1 MQVRAI
7 NTAGNSLWSDAASAI
22 PTAQVPA
29 KPAAP
34 VLTIGNQQL
43 GVTWTA
49 PADNGAS
56 ISDYD
61 VQYKASSAAN
71 WTNAGYDGTGPSTTI
86 TGLTNGQ
93 SYQVQVRAI
102 NTAGNS
108 LWSDAASAIPTA
120 QVPAK
125 PAAPVLTIGN
135 QQLGVTWTAPA
146 DNGASISDYDVQYK
160 ASSAANWTNAGYDGT
175 GPSTTITG
183 LTNGQSYQV
192 QVRAINT
199 AGNSLWSDAAS
210 AIPTAQ
216 VPAKPAAP
224 VLTIGNQQLGVTWT
238 APADNGAS
246 ISDYDVQYKASSAA
260 NWTNAGYD
268 GTGPSTTITGLT
280 NGQSYQVQVRAINT
294 AGNSPWSDAASAI
307 PTAQVPAKPA
317 APVLTIGNQQ
327 LGVTWTAPADN
338 GASISDYDVQY
349 KPATRRAAP
358 PTGRTPATTAPAR
371 APRSPASPMA
381 RATRCRSARSIPPGT
396 AHGRMRRAPYRPPR
410 CRQNRQR
417 QC

>member
-1 MQVRAI
+1 MRRAPYRAI
-7 NTAGNSLWSDAASAI
+7 GNQQLRGPPVGCGRH

-49 PADNGAS
+49 PADNGAA

-61 VQYKASSAAN
+61 VQYKLSSAAN
-71 WTNAGYDGTGPSTTI
+71 NDPWTDASYDGTGPSTTI

-146 DNGASISDYDVQYK
+146 DNGAAISDYDVQYK
-160 ASSAANWTNAGYDGT
+160 LSSAANNDPWTDASYDGT

-238 APADNGAS
+238 APADNGAA
-246 ISDYDVQYKASSAA
+246 ISDYDVQYKLSSAA
-260 NWTNAGYD
+260 NNDPWTDASYD

-294 AGNSPWSDAASAI
+294 AGNSLWSDAASAI

-338 GASISDYDVQY
+338 GAAISDYDVQSRG
-349 KPATRRAAP
+349 PA
-358 PTGRTPATTAPAR
+358 
-371 APRSPASPMA
+371 
-381 RATRCRSARSIPPGT
+381 PGSSG
-396 AHGRMRRAPYRPPR
+396 HW
-410 CRQNRQR
+410 
-417 QC
+417 